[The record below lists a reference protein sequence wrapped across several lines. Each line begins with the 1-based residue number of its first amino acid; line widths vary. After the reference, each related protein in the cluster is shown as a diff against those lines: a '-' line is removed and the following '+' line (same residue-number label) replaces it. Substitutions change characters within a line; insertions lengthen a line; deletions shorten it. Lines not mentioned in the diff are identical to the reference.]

1 MKIKIVNIAILLATL
16 VGTLICLSYMPD
28 IVPVHFDI
36 HGVADRW
43 GSKYEN
49 LLMPGCMAAMIAL
62 WCGVDSGFR
71 KTISQS
77 TDEKAVAEAKANI
90 KVLNVTFTAVSVMFA
105 FLNFSILYMCA
116 SQIDG
121 FVGQEIDIIKIV
133 TILLGASF
141 ILLGNIMP
149 KARNNATVGF
159 RLPWTRFNDVTWQK
173 CNRVAGIAMVVSG
186 ALSIIAGLVF
196 DGMLAITA
204 MLFIT
209 FLTITAITI
218 YAYEVYRKEKGNEKE
233 S

>member
-1 MKIKIVNIAILLATL
+1 MKIKIVNIVILLATL

-28 IVPVHFDI
+28 VVPVHFDI
-36 HGVADRW
+36 YGVADRW

-62 WCGVDSGFR
+62 WFGVDAGFR
-71 KTISQS
+71 KTIKQS
-77 TDEKAVAEAKANI
+77 TDEKAIAEAKANI
-90 KVLNVTFTAVSVMFA
+90 KVLNVTFTAVSVMFT

-141 ILLGNIMP
+141 VLLGNIMP

-173 CNRVAGIAMVVSG
+173 CNRVAGIVMVLSG
-186 ALSIIAGLVF
+186 ALSIVAGLVF
-196 DGMLAITA
+196 DGMLSITI

-209 FLTITAITI
+209 FIGLTAITI
-218 YAYEVYRKEKGNEKE
+218 YAYEVYRKEKENEKE

>member
-1 MKIKIVNIAILLATL
+1 MKIKIVNIVILLATL

-62 WCGVDSGFR
+62 WFGVDSGFR
-71 KTISQS
+71 KTIRQS

-90 KVLNVTFTAVSVMFA
+90 KVLNVTFTAVSVMFT
-105 FLNFSILYMCA
+105 FLNFSVLYMCA

-121 FVGQEIDIIKIV
+121 FVGQEIDIMKIV

-141 ILLGNIMP
+141 ILLGNVMP

-159 RLPWTRFNDVTWQK
+159 RLPWTRFSDVTWQK

>member
-1 MKIKIVNIAILLATL
+1 MKIKIVNIVILLATL

-36 HGVADRW
+36 YGVADRW

-62 WCGVDSGFR
+62 WFGVDGGFR
-71 KTISQS
+71 KTIKQS
-77 TDEKAVAEAKANI
+77 TDEKAVVEAKANI
-90 KVLNVTFTAVSVMFA
+90 KVLNLTFTAVSVMFA
-105 FLNFSILYMCA
+105 FLNFSILYMCY

-121 FVGQEIDIIKIV
+121 FVGQEIDIMKIV
-133 TILLGASF
+133 TILLGVSF

>member
-1 MKIKIVNIAILLATL
+1 MKIKIVNIVILLATL
-16 VGTLICLSYMPD
+16 VGTLICLSFMPD
-28 IVPVHFDI
+28 VVPVHFDI

-62 WCGVDSGFR
+62 WFGVDAGFR
-71 KTISQS
+71 KTIKQS
-77 TDEKAVAEAKANI
+77 TDEKAIAEAKANI
-90 KVLNVTFTAVSVMFA
+90 KVLNVTFTAVSVMFT

-121 FVGQEIDIIKIV
+121 FVGQEIDIMKIV

-141 ILLGNIMP
+141 ILLGNVMP
-149 KARNNATVGF
+149 KARNNAIVGF
-159 RLPWTRFNDVTWQK
+159 RLPWTRFSDFTWQK
-173 CNRVAGIAMVVSG
+173 CNRVGGIAMVVSG

>member
-1 MKIKIVNIAILLATL
+1 MKIKIVNIVILLATL

-28 IVPVHFDI
+28 VVPVHFDI
-36 HGVADRW
+36 YGVADRW

-62 WCGVDSGFR
+62 WFGVDAGFR
-71 KTISQS
+71 KTIKQS
-77 TDEKAVAEAKANI
+77 DDEKAIAEAKANI
-90 KVLNVTFTAVSVMFA
+90 KVLNLTFTAVSVMFT

-121 FVGQEIDIIKIV
+121 FVGQEIDIMKIV

-149 KARNNATVGF
+149 KARNNSTVGF

-173 CNRVAGIAMVVSG
+173 CNRVAGIVMVLSG
-186 ALSIIAGLVF
+186 ALSIVAGLVF
-196 DGMLAITA
+196 DGMLSITI

-209 FLTITAITI
+209 FIGLTAITI
-218 YAYEVYRKEKGNEKE
+218 YAYEVYRKEKENEKE

>member
-1 MKIKIVNIAILLATL
+1 MKIKIVNIVILLATL

-36 HGVADRW
+36 YGVADRW

-49 LLMPGCMAAMIAL
+49 LLMPGCMAAMLAL
-62 WCGVDSGFR
+62 WFGVDAGFR
-71 KTISQS
+71 KTIRQS

-105 FLNFSILYMCA
+105 FLNFSILYMCI

-121 FVGQEIDIIKIV
+121 FVGQEIDIMKIV

-173 CNRVAGIAMVVSG
+173 CNRVAGIAMVISG
-186 ALSIIAGLVF
+186 ALSVIAGLVF
-196 DGMLAITA
+196 DGMPAIMV

-218 YAYEVYRKEKGNEKE
+218 YAYEVYRKEKGNEG
-233 S
+233 

>member
-1 MKIKIVNIAILLATL
+1 
-16 VGTLICLSYMPD
+16 MPD

-49 LLMPGCMAAMIAL
+49 LLMPGCMAVMIAL
-62 WCGVDSGFR
+62 WFGVDAGFR
-71 KTISQS
+71 KTIKQS
-77 TDEKAVAEAKANI
+77 TDEKAIAEAKANI
-90 KVLNVTFTAVSVMFA
+90 KVLNVTFTAVSVMFT
-105 FLNFSILYMCA
+105 FLNFSILYMCC

-121 FVGQEIDIIKIV
+121 FVGREIDIMKIV

-149 KARNNATVGF
+149 KARNNSTVGF

-173 CNRVAGIAMVVSG
+173 CNRVAGIVMVLNG
-186 ALSIIAGLVF
+186 ALSIVAGLVF
-196 DGMLAITA
+196 DGMLSIMV
-204 MLFIT
+204 MLFIS
-209 FLTITAITI
+209 FIAITVLTI
-218 YAYEVYRKEKGNEKE
+218 YAYEIYRKEKVNEKE

>member
-1 MKIKIVNIAILLATL
+1 MKIKIVNIVILLATL

-28 IVPVHFDI
+28 VVPVHFDI

-49 LLMPGCMAAMIAL
+49 LIMSACMAGMIAL
-62 WCGVDSGFR
+62 WFGVDAGFR
-71 KTISQS
+71 KTIKQS
-77 TDEKAVAEAKANI
+77 TDEKAIAEAKANI
-90 KVLNVTFTAVSVMFA
+90 KVLNVTFTAVSVMFT
-105 FLNFSILYMCA
+105 FLNFSILYMCC

-121 FVGQEIDIIKIV
+121 FVGQEIDIMKIV

-141 ILLGNIMP
+141 VLLGNIMP
-149 KARNNATVGF
+149 KARNNSTVGF

-173 CNRVAGIAMVVSG
+173 CNRVAGIVMVLSG
-186 ALSIIAGLVF
+186 ALSIVAGLVF
-196 DGMLAITA
+196 DGMLSITI

-209 FLTITAITI
+209 FIGLTAITI
-218 YAYEVYRKEKGNEKE
+218 YAYEVYRKEKENEKE

>member
-1 MKIKIVNIAILLATL
+1 
-16 VGTLICLSYMPD
+16 
-28 IVPVHFDI
+28 
-36 HGVADRW
+36 
-43 GSKYEN
+43 
-49 LLMPGCMAAMIAL
+49 
-62 WCGVDSGFR
+62 
-71 KTISQS
+71 
-77 TDEKAVAEAKANI
+77 
-90 KVLNVTFTAVSVMFA
+90 
-105 FLNFSILYMCA
+105 MCA

-121 FVGQEIDIIKIV
+121 FVGQEIDIMKIV

-141 ILLGNIMP
+141 ILLGNVMP

-209 FLTITAITI
+209 FLTITAITV
-218 YAYEVYRKEKGNEKE
+218 YAHEVYRKEKGNEKE

>member
-1 MKIKIVNIAILLATL
+1 MKIKIVNIVILLATL

-28 IVPVHFDI
+28 VVPVHFDI

-62 WCGVDSGFR
+62 WFGVDSGFR
-71 KTISQS
+71 KTIKQS

-90 KVLNVTFTAVSVMFA
+90 KVLNVTFTAVSVMFT

-121 FVGQEIDIIKIV
+121 FVGQEIDIMKIV

>member
-1 MKIKIVNIAILLATL
+1 MKIKIVNIVILLATL

-28 IVPVHFDI
+28 VVPVHFDI

-62 WCGVDSGFR
+62 WFGVDAGFR
-71 KTISQS
+71 KTIKQS
-77 TDEKAVAEAKANI
+77 TDEKAIAEAKANI
-90 KVLNVTFTAVSVMFA
+90 KVLNLTFTAVSVMFT

-141 ILLGNIMP
+141 VLLGNIIP
-149 KARNNATVGF
+149 KSRNNATVGF

-173 CNRVAGIAMVVSG
+173 CNRVAGIVMVLSG
-186 ALSIIAGLVF
+186 ALSIVAGLVF
-196 DGMLAITA
+196 DGMLSIMI

-209 FLTITAITI
+209 FIGLTAITI
-218 YAYEVYRKEKGNEKE
+218 YAYEVYRKEKENEKE

>member
-1 MKIKIVNIAILLATL
+1 MKIKLVNIVILLVTL

-28 IVPVHFDI
+28 VVPVHFDI
-36 HGVADRW
+36 YGVADRW

-62 WCGVDSGFR
+62 WFVVDAGFR
-71 KTISQS
+71 KTVSRS
-77 TDEKAVAEAKANI
+77 TDEKEVAEARANI
-90 KVLNVTFTAVSVMFA
+90 KVLNITFTAVSVMFA
-105 FLNFSILYMCA
+105 FLNFAILYMCF

-121 FVGQEIDIIKIV
+121 FVGKDIDIMKIV

-141 ILLGNIMP
+141 VILGNIIP

-173 CNRVAGIAMVVSG
+173 CNRVAGIAMVISG
-186 ALSIIAGLVF
+186 ALSVIAGLVF
-196 DGMLAITA
+196 DGMLAIMA

-218 YAYEVYRKEKGNEKE
+218 YAYEVYRKEKGNEG
-233 S
+233 

>member
-1 MKIKIVNIAILLATL
+1 MKIKIVNIVILLATL
-16 VGTLICLSYMPD
+16 VGTLICLSFMPD
-28 IVPVHFDI
+28 VVPVHFDI
-36 HGVADRW
+36 YGVADRW

-62 WCGVDSGFR
+62 WFGVDAGFR
-71 KTISQS
+71 KTIKQS
-77 TDEKAVAEAKANI
+77 DDEKAIAEAKANI
-90 KVLNVTFTAVSVMFA
+90 KVLNVTFTAVSVMFT

-121 FVGQEIDIIKIV
+121 FVGQEIDIMKIV

-141 ILLGNIMP
+141 ILLGNVMP

-196 DGMLAITA
+196 DGMLAIMA

>member
-1 MKIKIVNIAILLATL
+1 MKIKIVNIVILLATL
-16 VGTLICLSYMPD
+16 VGSLICLSYMPD

-62 WCGVDSGFR
+62 WFGVDLGFR

-77 TDEKAVAEAKANI
+77 TDEKAIAEAKANI

-121 FVGQEIDIIKIV
+121 FVGQEIDIMKIV

-141 ILLGNIMP
+141 ILLGNVMP

-159 RLPWTRFNDVTWQK
+159 RLPWTRFSDVTWQK

-196 DGMLAITA
+196 DGMLSIMI

-209 FLTITAITI
+209 FIGLTAITI
-218 YAYEVYRKEKGNEKE
+218 YAYQVYMKEKGNEKE

>member
-1 MKIKIVNIAILLATL
+1 MKIKIVNIVILLATL

-62 WCGVDSGFR
+62 WFGVDSGFR
-71 KTISQS
+71 KTIRQS

-90 KVLNVTFTAVSVMFA
+90 KVLNVTFTAVSVMFT

-121 FVGQEIDIIKIV
+121 FVGQEIDIMKIV

-141 ILLGNIMP
+141 ILLGNVMP

-159 RLPWTRFNDVTWQK
+159 RLPLLRATCFLPRRAST
-173 CNRVAGIAMVVSG
+173 IA
-186 ALSIIAGLVF
+186 
-196 DGMLAITA
+196 
-204 MLFIT
+204 
-209 FLTITAITI
+209 LT
-218 YAYEVYRKEKGNEKE
+218 YPR
-233 S
+233 

>member
-1 MKIKIVNIAILLATL
+1 MKIKIVNLIILLATL
-16 VGTLICLSYMPD
+16 VGTLICLSFMPD

-36 HGVADRW
+36 YGVADRW

-62 WCGVDSGFR
+62 WFGVDAGFR
-71 KTISQS
+71 KTIKQS
-77 TDEKAVAEAKANI
+77 TDEKAIAEAKANI
-90 KVLNVTFTAVSVMFA
+90 KVLNLTFTAVSVMFT
-105 FLNFSILYMCA
+105 FLNFSILYMCC

-121 FVGQEIDIIKIV
+121 FVGREIDIMKIV

-149 KARNNATVGF
+149 KARNNSTVGF

-173 CNRVAGIAMVVSG
+173 CNRVAGIVMVLSG
-186 ALSIIAGLVF
+186 ALSIVAGLVF
-196 DGMLAITA
+196 DGMLSIMV
-204 MLFIT
+204 MLFIS
-209 FLTITAITI
+209 FIAITVLTI
-218 YAYEVYRKEKGNEKE
+218 YAYEIYRKEKANEKE

>member
-1 MKIKIVNIAILLATL
+1 MKIKIVNIVILLATL

-28 IVPVHFDI
+28 VVPVHFDI

-49 LLMPGCMAAMIAL
+49 LLMPGCMAGMIAL
-62 WCGVDSGFR
+62 WFGVDAGFR
-71 KTISQS
+71 KIIKQS

-90 KVLNVTFTAVSVMFA
+90 KVLDVTFTAVSVMFA

-141 ILLGNIMP
+141 VLLGNIMP

-173 CNRVAGIAMVVSG
+173 CNRVAGIVMVVSG
-186 ALSIIAGLVF
+186 ALSIIAGIVF
-196 DGMLAITA
+196 DGMLSITI

-209 FLTITAITI
+209 FIGLTAITI
-218 YAYEVYRKEKGNEKE
+218 YAYEVYRKEKENEKE

>member
-1 MKIKIVNIAILLATL
+1 MKIKIVNIVILLATL

-28 IVPVHFDI
+28 VVPVHFDI
-36 HGVADRW
+36 YGVADRW

-62 WCGVDSGFR
+62 WFGVDAGFR
-71 KTISQS
+71 KTIKQS
-77 TDEKAVAEAKANI
+77 DDEKAIAEAKANI
-90 KVLNVTFTAVSVMFA
+90 KVLNLTFTAVSVMFT
-105 FLNFSILYMCA
+105 FLNFSILYMCC

-121 FVGQEIDIIKIV
+121 FVGQEIDIMKIV

-149 KARNNATVGF
+149 KARNNSTVGF

-173 CNRVAGIAMVVSG
+173 CNRVAGIVMVLSG
-186 ALSIIAGLVF
+186 ALSIVAGLVF
-196 DGMLAITA
+196 DGMLSITI

-209 FLTITAITI
+209 FIGLTAITI
-218 YAYEVYRKEKGNEKE
+218 YAYEVYRKEKENEKE

>member
-1 MKIKIVNIAILLATL
+1 MKIKIVNIVILLATL

-28 IVPVHFDI
+28 VVPVHFDI

-62 WCGVDSGFR
+62 WFGVDAGFR
-71 KTISQS
+71 KTIKQS
-77 TDEKAVAEAKANI
+77 TDEKAIAEAKANI
-90 KVLNVTFTAVSVMFA
+90 KVLDVTFTAVSVMFT

-121 FVGQEIDIIKIV
+121 FVGQEIDIMKIV

-149 KARNNATVGF
+149 KARNNSTVGF
-159 RLPWTRFNDVTWQK
+159 RLPWTRFNDVTWQR

-196 DGMLAITA
+196 DGMLSITI

-209 FLTITAITI
+209 FIGLTAITI
-218 YAYEVYRKEKGNEKE
+218 YAYEIYRKEKANEKE

>member
-1 MKIKIVNIAILLATL
+1 MKIKIVNIVTLLATL

-36 HGVADRW
+36 YGVADRW

-62 WCGVDSGFR
+62 WFGVDAGFR
-71 KTISQS
+71 KTIKQS
-77 TDEKAVAEAKANI
+77 TDEKAIAEAKANI
-90 KVLNVTFTAVSVMFA
+90 KVLDVTFTAVSVMFT

-141 ILLGNIMP
+141 VLLGNIMP
-149 KARNNATVGF
+149 KARNNSTVGF

-186 ALSIIAGLVF
+186 ALSIIAGIVF

-204 MLFIT
+204 MLLIT
-209 FLTITAITI
+209 FIGLTAITI

>member
-1 MKIKIVNIAILLATL
+1 MKIKIVNIVILLATL
-16 VGTLICLSYMPD
+16 VGTLICLSFMPD
-28 IVPVHFDI
+28 VVPVHFDI
-36 HGVADRW
+36 YGVADRW

-62 WCGVDSGFR
+62 WFGVDAGFR
-71 KTISQS
+71 KTIKQS
-77 TDEKAVAEAKANI
+77 TDEKAIAEAKANI
-90 KVLNVTFTAVSVMFA
+90 KVLNVTFTAVSVMFT

-121 FVGQEIDIIKIV
+121 FVGQEIDIMKIV

-141 ILLGNIMP
+141 ILLGNVMP

-173 CNRVAGIAMVVSG
+173 CNRVGGIVMVLSG
-186 ALSIIAGLVF
+186 ALSIVAGLVF
-196 DGMLAITA
+196 DGMLSIMI

-209 FLTITAITI
+209 FIGLTAITI

>member
-1 MKIKIVNIAILLATL
+1 MKIKIVNIVILLATL

-62 WCGVDSGFR
+62 WFGVDSGFR
-71 KTISQS
+71 KTIKQS

-90 KVLNVTFTAVSVMFA
+90 KVLNVTFTAVSVMFT

-121 FVGQEIDIIKIV
+121 FVGQEIDIMKIV

-141 ILLGNIMP
+141 ILLGNVMP

>member
-1 MKIKIVNIAILLATL
+1 MKIKIVNIVILLATL

-36 HGVADRW
+36 YGVVDRW

-62 WCGVDSGFR
+62 WFGVDAGFR
-71 KTISQS
+71 KTIKQS
-77 TDEKAVAEAKANI
+77 DDEKAIAEAKANI
-90 KVLNVTFTAVSVMFA
+90 KVLNLTFTAVSVMFT

-121 FVGQEIDIIKIV
+121 FVGQEIDIMKIV

-141 ILLGNIMP
+141 ILLGNVMP

-173 CNRVAGIAMVVSG
+173 CNRVGGIVMVLSG
-186 ALSIIAGLVF
+186 ALSIVAGLVF
-196 DGMLAITA
+196 DGMLSIMI

-209 FLTITAITI
+209 FIGLTAITI

>member
-1 MKIKIVNIAILLATL
+1 MKIKIVNIVILLATL

-62 WCGVDSGFR
+62 WFGVDAGFR

-90 KVLNVTFTAVSVMFA
+90 KVLNVTFTAVSVMFT
-105 FLNFSILYMCA
+105 FLNFSILYMCV

-121 FVGQEIDIIKIV
+121 FVGQEIDIMKIV

-141 ILLGNIMP
+141 ILLGNVMP
-149 KARNNATVGF
+149 KARNNAIVGF

-173 CNRVAGIAMVVSG
+173 CNRVAGIATVVSG

-196 DGMLAITA
+196 DGMLAITV

>member
-1 MKIKIVNIAILLATL
+1 MKIKIVNIVILLATL
-16 VGTLICLSYMPD
+16 VGSLICLSYMPD

-62 WCGVDSGFR
+62 WFGVDSGFR
-71 KTISQS
+71 KTIKQS
-77 TDEKAVAEAKANI
+77 TDEKAIAEAKANI

-121 FVGQEIDIIKIV
+121 FVGQEIDIMKIV

-141 ILLGNIMP
+141 ILLGNVMP

-173 CNRVAGIAMVVSG
+173 CNRVAGIAMVVGG

>member
-1 MKIKIVNIAILLATL
+1 MKIKIVNIVILLATL

-36 HGVADRW
+36 YGVADRW

-49 LLMPGCMAAMIAL
+49 LLMPGCMAGMIAL
-62 WCGVDSGFR
+62 WFGVDAGFR
-71 KTISQS
+71 KTIKQS

-90 KVLNVTFTAVSVMFA
+90 KVLNVTFTAVSVMFT

-116 SQIDG
+116 SQIEG
-121 FVGQEIDIIKIV
+121 FVSKEIDIMKII

-141 ILLGNIMP
+141 VLLGNIMP
-149 KARNNATVGF
+149 KARNNSTVGF
-159 RLPWTRFNDVTWQK
+159 RLPWTRFNDVTWQR
-173 CNRVAGIAMVVSG
+173 CNRVAGIVMVLSG

-196 DGMLAITA
+196 DGMLSITI

-209 FLTITAITI
+209 FIGLTAITI

>member
-1 MKIKIVNIAILLATL
+1 MKIKIVNIVILLATL

-62 WCGVDSGFR
+62 WFGVDAGFR

-121 FVGQEIDIIKIV
+121 FVGQEIDIMKIV

-141 ILLGNIMP
+141 ILLGNVMP

-186 ALSIIAGLVF
+186 ALSIIAGLIF

>member
-1 MKIKIVNIAILLATL
+1 MKIKIVNIVILLATL

-28 IVPVHFDI
+28 VVPVHFDI

-49 LLMPGCMAAMIAL
+49 LLMPGCMAGMIAL
-62 WCGVDSGFR
+62 WFGVDAGFR
-71 KTISQS
+71 KTIKQS

-90 KVLNVTFTAVSVMFA
+90 KVLDVTFTAVSVMFT

-121 FVGQEIDIIKIV
+121 FVSKEIDIMKIV
-133 TILLGASF
+133 TILIGASF
-141 ILLGNIMP
+141 VLLGNIMP
-149 KARNNATVGF
+149 KARNNSIVGF
-159 RLPWTRFNDVTWQK
+159 RLPWIRFNDVTWQR
-173 CNRVAGIAMVVSG
+173 CNRVAGIAMVVNG
-186 ALSIIAGLVF
+186 ILTVLAGLVF

-209 FLTITAITI
+209 FIGLTAITI
-218 YAYEVYRKEKGNEKE
+218 YAYEVYRKEKANEKE

>member
-1 MKIKIVNIAILLATL
+1 MKIKIVNIVILLATL

-62 WCGVDSGFR
+62 WFGVDAGFR
-71 KTISQS
+71 KTIKQS
-77 TDEKAVAEAKANI
+77 TDEKAITEAKANI

-121 FVGQEIDIIKIV
+121 FVGQEIDIMKIV

-149 KARNNATVGF
+149 KARNNAIVGF
-159 RLPWTRFNDVTWQK
+159 RLPWTRFNDVTWKK

-196 DGMLAITA
+196 DGMLSIMI

-209 FLTITAITI
+209 FIGLTAITI
-218 YAYEVYRKEKGNEKE
+218 YAYQVYMKEKGNEKE

>member
-1 MKIKIVNIAILLATL
+1 MKIKIVNIVILLATL

-62 WCGVDSGFR
+62 WFGVDSGFR
-71 KTISQS
+71 KTIKQS

-121 FVGQEIDIIKIV
+121 FVGQEIDIMKIV

-141 ILLGNIMP
+141 ILLGNVMP

-173 CNRVAGIAMVVSG
+173 CNRVAGISMVVSG

>member
-62 WCGVDSGFR
+62 WFGVDAGFR

-90 KVLNVTFTAVSVMFA
+90 KVLNVTFTAVSVMFT
-105 FLNFSILYMCA
+105 FLNFSILYMCV

-121 FVGQEIDIIKIV
+121 FVGQEIDIMKIV

-141 ILLGNIMP
+141 ILLGNVMP
-149 KARNNATVGF
+149 KARNNAIVGF

-173 CNRVAGIAMVVSG
+173 CNRVAGIATVVSG

-196 DGMLAITA
+196 DGMLAITV